1 MCLWLHV
8 HCIFVLQEVRLH
20 YVAAGTEGKPLMLLV
35 HGFPE
40 FWYSWRYQLR
50 EFSKE
55 FRYKL
60 QTCCFNVTVNQLE
73 IPYVTRRKKV
83 LSAYI
88 HAFICWQ
95 ILLQYMKEDQNGW
108 IWSKN
113 YYLLIRTFISVQEN

>member
-1 MCLWLHV
+1 MTWHMAYVPVGFNVFIAV

-55 FRYKL
+55 FRYIL
-60 QTCCFNVTVNQLE
+60 HLA
-73 IPYVTRRKKV
+73 V
-83 LSAYI
+83 LMS
-88 HAFICWQ
+88 
-95 ILLQYMKEDQNGW
+95 L
-108 IWSKN
+108 
-113 YYLLIRTFISVQEN
+113 

>member
-1 MCLWLHV
+1 M
-8 HCIFVLQEVRLH
+8 
-20 YVAAGTEGKPLMLLV
+20 AAGTEGKPLMLLV

-88 HAFICWQ
+88 HMLTNITTVHERGPKW
-95 ILLQYMKEDQNGW
+95 LDLK
-108 IWSKN
+108 
-113 YYLLIRTFISVQEN
+113 